1 MKMTLLCRSESF
13 TFKSYGF
20 AFRSYCFH
28 SFTFHLTTSTVCFVN
43 LLQFC
48 CGSMMLEGGFQVL
61 FAGEDRETMPSLNL
75 RRQQVCL
82 PATTPTKVPD
92 LMDLVLT
99 WLGYRRKRGIQ
110 LLFGCLN

>member
-20 AFRSYCFH
+20 AFRSDCFY
-28 SFTFHLTTSTVCFVN
+28 SFTFHLTASTVCFV
-43 LLQFC
+43 LC

-75 RRQQVCL
+75 RRLQVSL
-82 PATTPTKVPD
+82 PATTPTKVQD
-92 LMDLVLT
+92 LMDTILKYLI
-99 WLGYRRKRGIQ
+99 K
-110 LLFGCLN
+110 